1 MICIDTIEDKILQLQ
16 ERKKILARELI
27 TDDNGF
33 VKTLSKAD
41 VEYLF
46 S

>member
-16 ERKKILARELI
+16 ERKKVLARELI

>member
-16 ERKKILARELI
+16 ERKKVLARELI
-27 TDDNGF
+27 TDDSGF
-33 VKTLSKAD
+33 VKSLTRAD

>member
-1 MICIDTIEDKILQLQ
+1 MICKDTIEDKILQLQ
-16 ERKKILARELI
+16 DKKRALAKDLVS
-27 TDDNGF
+27 DDDGF
-33 VKTLSKAD
+33 VKMLTRED